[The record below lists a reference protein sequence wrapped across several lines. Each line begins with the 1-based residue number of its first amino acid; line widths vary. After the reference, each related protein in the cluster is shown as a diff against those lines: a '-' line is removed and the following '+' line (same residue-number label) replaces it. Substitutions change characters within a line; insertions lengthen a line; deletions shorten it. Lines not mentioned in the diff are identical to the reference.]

1 MNTVSI
7 LNVMLTTLMLV
18 LIPLVL
24 AFLFQKADEELN
36 IKLNKKDIIIIAI
49 VGIITSILLNIQ
61 YEKFMLYHTS
71 FIMAYLIF
79 MSYTDQ
85 KTKLVYNF
93 CSEVVIVLEIALI
106 LLNDTNINILTT
118 SVMILPLVML
128 VISLLGGLGIGD
140 VCIYTALALYSI
152 TSKEFPFF
160 SLTYII
166 ILANIMFII
175 VGIIYKI
182 ATRNK
187 DRKLPLTIYIAISF
201 FICSILR
208 I

>member
-36 IKLNKKDIIIIAI
+36 IKLTKKDITIIAI

-71 FIMAYLIF
+71 FIMTYLIF

-106 LLNDTNINILTT
+106 LLSDTNINILTT

-128 VISLLGGLGIGD
+128 VISLLGGLGMGD
-140 VCIYTALALYSI
+140 VFIYTALALYSV

-182 ATRNK
+182 VTRNK
-187 DRKLPLTIYIAISF
+187 NRKLPLTIYIAISF

>member
-36 IKLNKKDIIIIAI
+36 IKLTKKDIIIIVI
-49 VGIITSILLNIQ
+49 IGIITSILLNIQ

-128 VISLLGGLGIGD
+128 VISLLGGLGMGD

-182 ATRNK
+182 VTRNK

>member
-24 AFLFQKADEELN
+24 AFLFQRADEDLN
-36 IKLNKKDIIIIAI
+36 IKLNKKDIIIIVI
-49 VGIITSILLNIQ
+49 VGIIASILLNIQ

-93 CSEVVIVLEIALI
+93 CSEVIVVLEIALI
-106 LLNDTNINILTT
+106 LLKGTNINIITT
-118 SVMILPLVML
+118 SVMLLPLVML
-128 VISLLGGLGIGD
+128 IISLLGGLGMGD
-140 VCIYTALALYSI
+140 VFIYTALALYSI

-182 ATRNK
+182 VTMNK
-187 DRKLPLTIYIAISF
+187 NRKLPLTIYIAISF

>member
-36 IKLNKKDIIIIAI
+36 IKLTKKDIIIIAI

-93 CSEVVIVLEIALI
+93 CSEVVIVLEITLI
-106 LLNDTNINILTT
+106 LLSNTNINILTT

-128 VISLLGGLGIGD
+128 VISLLGGLGMGD
-140 VCIYTALALYSI
+140 VFIYTALALYSV

-182 ATRNK
+182 VTRNK
-187 DRKLPLTIYIAISF
+187 NRKLPLTIYIAISF